1 MSGSENKITFDYIKS
16 NYFRVLHVDELGIEL
31 NPQGDIQIILWNERN
46 SIPKRVVYTSSPDGT
61 ILGEEILQEGEN
73 RGSIVRE
80 IEASFSIDVDTAK
93 KFAQLLENFLNEI
106 EENKITESEVK
117 QK

>member
-16 NYFRVLHVDELGIEL
+16 NYFRVLHVDELSIER

-46 SIPKRVVYTSSPDGT
+46 SIPKRIVYTLSPDGS
-61 ILGEEILQEGEN
+61 ISDEEIIEECES

-80 IEASFSIDVDTAK
+80 IEASFSIDLDTAK
-93 KFAQLLENFLNEI
+93 RFAQLLENFVNKVEEI
-106 EENKITESEVK
+106 QIAESEVK
-117 QK
+117 